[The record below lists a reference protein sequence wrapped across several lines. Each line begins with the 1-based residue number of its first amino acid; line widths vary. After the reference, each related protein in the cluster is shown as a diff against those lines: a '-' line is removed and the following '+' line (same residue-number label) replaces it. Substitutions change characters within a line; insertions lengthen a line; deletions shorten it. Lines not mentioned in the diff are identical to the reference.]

1 VPTQATPIGR
11 LATVICYDADFPE
24 LVRQAGTA
32 GADLLLVPASDW
44 QEVKATHTQMA
55 TFRAVE
61 NGVTLVRPT
70 RQGISLAVDPQG
82 RVLAAAD
89 YYAADRAAIVAAVP
103 TRGVATLYAR
113 IGDSCGYLSLAGLG
127 ILAVLAWRHR
137 RTATLSG
144 LGQPLAPEP
153 RARGALA

>member
-1 VPTQATPIGR
+1 M
-11 LATVICYDADFPE
+11 
-24 LVRQAGTA
+24 A
-32 GADLLLVPASDW
+32 GAALLLVPASDW

-61 NGVTLVRPT
+61 NGLSLVRPT

-89 YYAADRAAIVAAVP
+89 YYAADRTAIVAAVP

-113 IGDSCGYLSLAGLG
+113 VGDSFAYLGIAGLG
-127 ILAVLAWRHR
+127 ILGVLALLHGRL
-137 RTATLSG
+137 ATLAR
-144 LGQPLAPEP
+144 LGQPLTPEP
-153 RARGALA
+153 PARGAVA